1 MFINNSDDGNQVS
14 LQFLRPP
21 WTSVFNLYHECHT
34 PTDIQVK
41 PPSFILHL
49 SESPWH
55 NWPSMLVKGWAP
67 QWVWP
72 HPCLLLWTPGFISI
86 SEVLLGSWFMILK
99 KYLSTQPKHTQILS
113 PRFSPIY
120 DLERSVDLRLLFDH
134 RCYIHPEM
142 ILFRCQWVPLHPP
155 SHKNPK
161 LFRGVC
167 SSFAEG
173 GVSAVKIVNLIWC
186 SEIVK
191 IVNLVCTQNPDESAH
206 SRRDLHFRLYFTL
219 ITLIYEG

>member
-1 MFINNSDDGNQVS
+1 MCHQYHLLS
-14 LQFLRPP
+14 
-21 WTSVFNLYHECHT
+21 TSVVNVFSLVSKAI
-34 PTDIQVK
+34 PLP
-41 PPSFILHL
+41 PPS
-49 SESPWH
+49 
-55 NWPSMLVKGWAP
+55 
-67 QWVWP
+67 
-72 HPCLLLWTPGFISI
+72 
-86 SEVLLGSWFMILK
+86 
-99 KYLSTQPKHTQILS
+99 
-113 PRFSPIY
+113 
-120 DLERSVDLRLLFDH
+120 
-134 RCYIHPEM
+134 
-142 ILFRCQWVPLHPP
+142 P

-219 ITLIYEG
+219 ITLTYGG

>member
-1 MFINNSDDGNQVS
+1 MDQDWFTEVSWTSPHLVHILDCKWNRQVLLQTSRLLAIRIVHNSEDGTQVS

-21 WTSVFNLYHECHT
+21 WTSVFKLYHECHT
-34 PTDIQVK
+34 PIDIQVK

-49 SESPWH
+49 SESSGH

-72 HPCLLLWTPGFISI
+72 HPCLLPWTPGFISI

-120 DLERSVDLRLLFDH
+120 DLEKSVGLRWLFDH
-134 RCYIHPEM
+134 R
-142 ILFRCQWVPLHPP
+142 R
-155 SHKNPK
+155 
-161 LFRGVC
+161 
-167 SSFAEG
+167 
-173 GVSAVKIVNLIWC
+173 
-186 SEIVK
+186 
-191 IVNLVCTQNPDESAH
+191 
-206 SRRDLHFRLYFTL
+206 
-219 ITLIYEG
+219 